1 MAITYKTTILAFG
14 NNTGIEVPHSILES
28 LTNSKKPVLDIQ
40 VNQYK
45 FNSSLGRMSG
55 IFLIPFSKE
64 HRLKS
69 GLKAGDKVVVSLK
82 ILLKDRTIEIPN
94 DLRVFLKKNR
104 IDIAFEKLSYSHR
117 KEWVR
122 TFEVAKK
129 QETKDKRLKKLV
141 DSLLK

>member
-1 MAITYKTTILAFG
+1 M
-14 NNTGIEVPHSILES
+14 
-28 LTNSKKPVLDIQ
+28 
-40 VNQYK
+40 
-45 FNSSLGRMSG
+45 
-55 IFLIPFSKE
+55 
-64 HRLKS
+64 
-69 GLKAGDKVVVSLK
+69 VVSLK